1 VDSVPYLCIG
11 DFAKPNFNLIH
22 MKVIDQFQLGSI
34 SIVDAIMDY
43 EDGQLDEAGILKLFS
58 LLIQDGSAWTLQ
70 GHYGRTA
77 RALIDAE
84 YISEDG
90 KYIFFQDIVQ

>member
-1 VDSVPYLCIG
+1 M
-11 DFAKPNFNLIH
+11 NF
-22 MKVIDQFQLGSI
+22 IDQI
-34 SIVDAIMDY
+34 IAY
-43 EDGQLDEAGILKLFS
+43 EQGELDEAGILKLFS